1 MHTFDRQLIKLIY
14 TAQKKKNEF
23 FHYRFFSK
31 YDQIRM
37 KLQIWSNLL
46 KKSLMENFIFCAVLD
61 HGTLIQRGITC
72 KKIPCYMRD
81 SGCS

>member
-14 TAQKKKNEF
+14 TAPKKKNF
-23 FHYRFFSK
+23 SIKNFFSK
-31 YDQIRM
+31 YDQICM

-46 KKSLMENFIFCAVLD
+46 KKSLMENFVFCAVLD